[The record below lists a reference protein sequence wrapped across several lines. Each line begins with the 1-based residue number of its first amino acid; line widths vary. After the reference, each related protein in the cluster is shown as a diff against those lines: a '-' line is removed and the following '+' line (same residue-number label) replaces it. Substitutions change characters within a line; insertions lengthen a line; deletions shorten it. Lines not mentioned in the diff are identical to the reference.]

1 MALVPAKCTSC
12 GGTLEVDATQKA
24 AICPFCG
31 SAYVVQDAIEQY
43 NITNVYKI
51 DNANLKFDHKQ
62 LFSDRIEAA
71 EKQLRVLKDYTKALN
86 SFAALENDVPEDYR
100 IWSGKLE
107 AQTRGYN
114 ADFSSNIYLNNK
126 DFFPHMLK
134 NYEHAYKTGDNA
146 QRMEINSKFLDLLR
160 QCCENIQSAE
170 TVLEDNSKKRSKY
183 RNKGYV
189 FLAIGILFIVLTA
202 FLTFPGLSLTFPGLI
217 VIIQSVSDGT
227 LGSETTMVALAL
239 IAIGLVPPVLT
250 LFLSILCFS
259 IRKKFIKKDKEIS
272 VQTAHIIKDEL
283 HLNLPGF
290 TPEAEYNNMIHLCKQ
305 KISLLQ
311 NAIERCTISK

>member
-146 QRMEINSKFLDLLR
+146 QRTEINSKFLDLLR
-160 QCCENIQSAE
+160 QCCENIQSIEA
-170 TVLEDNSKKRSKY
+170 VLKENSIIRSKY
-183 RNKGYV
+183 RKKSTFFLTTGCIFIALTVPLGIPGFLIALPCMMV
-189 FLAIGILFIVLTA
+189 FLQDA
-202 FLTFPGLSLTFPGLI
+202 FANTMSADTTGLSILI
-217 VIIQSVSDGT
+217 A
-227 LGSETTMVALAL
+227 LVALAPSV
-239 IAIGLVPPVLT
+239 IS
-250 LFLSILCFS
+250 LFLSILSFVL
-259 IRKKFIKKDKEIS
+259 KGKYKKKDKELS
-272 VQTAHIIKDEL
+272 ANVAHMIENEL
-283 HLNLPGF
+283 HLKIPHF
-290 TPEAEYNNMIHLCKQ
+290 DPMQEYNNILDICDK
-305 KISLLQ
+305 KASALQ
-311 NAIERCTISK
+311 NVIEKYTISQ